1 MRIFLNIILVSI
13 FITSCSLYDNDDKFD
28 NNDDKFDDVDYNLV
42 QVELTP
48 DTAQISDELVFS
60 LVVVND
66 TQSPIWYNHC
76 GQVREVLINS
86 EWKPTGAVI
95 CYLETE
101 GVRIDAGQS
110 FEKEVTYI
118 RISEPEILRL
128 VLNLKDN
135 DREFLPL
142 EVRRT
147 NSVTVLHD
155 QE

>member
-1 MRIFLNIILVSI
+1 MLI
-13 FITSCSLYDNDDKFD
+13 Y
-28 NNDDKFDDVDYNLV
+28 
-42 QVELTP
+42 
-48 DTAQISDELVFS
+48 SD
-60 LVVVND
+60 
-66 TQSPIWYNHC
+66 
-76 GQVREVLINS
+76 
-86 EWKPTGAVI
+86 WKPTGALI
-95 CYLETE
+95 CYIESE

-110 FEKEVTYI
+110 FEMEVTNI

-147 NSVTVLHD
+147 NSVAVLHD